1 MAEHVLQPDPGA
13 RVPAQARAQQLR
25 ALGRHVAAAAG
36 EEAAGPGKDLVLGL
50 EGDVSE
56 EDVVEQ
62 HAQGPN
68 RGLLVQVTANQIDI
82 RPVVLTIM

>member
-13 RVPAQARAQQLR
+13 RVTAQARAQQLR

-62 HAQGPN
+62 HAQGPH
-68 RGLLVQVTANQIDI
+68 RGLLVQVAANQIDI
-82 RPVVLTIM
+82 RYTVYTV